1 MKILKILSIV
11 VLLTLMPLG
20 ANSQNGYVFVGSS
33 LGTQGAGDKFFKG
46 ANVSMEA
53 GYYFK
58 GLDVSAYVGFY
69 NTNWGRNVHN
79 NMNYTSYQNKEIINK
94 NLDGSENV
102 SELALRLTIGYDF
115 LHFIKGNWRHH
126 LTPYIGLGYA
136 QKRVTKNE
144 DSVVNGLA
152 FSSLSEQINSG
163 FEFTIGGAYDFNVV
177 EHWSIG
183 LFFEESM
190 HIRERD
196 IIGLRTRYIF

>member
-1 MKILKILSIV
+1 MINRMLSLIMAV
-11 VLLTLMPLG
+11 TFVSVT
-20 ANSQNGYVFVGSS
+20 ASAQDKHVFVGAT
-33 LGTQGAGDKFFKG
+33 LGTQGAGGTFFKG

-69 NTNWGRNVHN
+69 TNNWGRTVHN
-79 NMNYTSYQNKEIINK
+79 DISHSDFQGRVEFNK
-94 NLDGSENV
+94 NLDGKGNV
-102 SELALRLTIGYDF
+102 SELALRLNIGYDF

-152 FSSLSEQINSG
+152 SSSLSEQINNG

>member
-102 SELALRLTIGYDF
+102 SELALRLNVGYDF
-115 LHFIKGNWRHH
+115 LHFIRGNWRHH

-136 QKRVTKNE
+136 QKRTTRNE
-144 DSVVNGLA
+144 KTLADGLEYYT
-152 FSSLSEQINSG
+152 LRENVQNG
-163 FEFTIGGAYDFNVV
+163 FEFTIGGAYDFNIVK
-177 EHWSIG
+177 HWSIG
-183 LFFEESM
+183 VFFEESM

-196 IIGLRTRYIF
+196 ILGLRVRYSL